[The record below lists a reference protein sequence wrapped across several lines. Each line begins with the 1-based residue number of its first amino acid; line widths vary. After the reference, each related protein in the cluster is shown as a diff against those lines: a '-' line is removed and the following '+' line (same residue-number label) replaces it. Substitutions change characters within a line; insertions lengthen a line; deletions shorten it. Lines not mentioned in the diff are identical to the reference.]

1 MPNIFSKWSSK
12 SLCAGKLL
20 SPKPVSGNYLECL
33 TKDLEEAELVRFVV
47 AYVSLKGLKAI
58 GLKNIARVLEHPQSF
73 GVASLVCFTGYKPLM
88 TLNQLLVES
97 HQDDEPRL
105 KYFID
110 PKGKAKDE
118 PHLTLLHEK
127 VVYIKLDQSRA
138 VIYLG
143 SHNWSAPAL
152 GGRPTT
158 THRNAEISLRIEVP
172 FVDSDLEG
180 KDHSLAAEV
189 NRHMKHCWN
198 YKTCRTVTVANKEVF
213 KDWRSNN
220 CDKQQKLE
228 PLSENIAILAVN
240 TSSAPD
246 WNTLENVGLY
256 FRSLVKPEEGEFLWT
271 AQNDA
276 RLFVLVWSCIDDL
289 KSRKFPILLIGSTTM
304 KNASKRSSRIGT
316 DTADVGEFKAALS
329 DNQQKDEHAQGN
341 PIPPLLQSKIT
352 DRRSLNT
359 LISHV
364 SPITEAPSRK
374 TKGVNLSIA
383 ST

>member
-1 MPNIFSKWSSK
+1 M
-12 SLCAGKLL
+12 
-20 SPKPVSGNYLECL
+20 
-33 TKDLEEAELVRFVV
+33 
-47 AYVSLKGLKAI
+47 
-58 GLKNIARVLEHPQSF
+58 
-73 GVASLVCFTGYKPLM
+73 
-88 TLNQLLVES
+88 
-97 HQDDEPRL
+97 
-105 KYFID
+105 
-110 PKGKAKDE
+110 
-118 PHLTLLHEK
+118 
-127 VVYIKLDQSRA
+127 
-138 VIYLG
+138 
-143 SHNWSAPAL
+143 
-152 GGRPTT
+152 
-158 THRNAEISLRIEVP
+158 
-172 FVDSDLEG
+172 
-180 KDHSLAAEV
+180 
-189 NRHMKHCWN
+189 
-198 YKTCRTVTVANKEVF
+198 F

-256 FRSLVKPEEGEFLWT
+256 FRSLVEPEEGEFLWT